1 MLGAANLGDEVAHL
15 LRDRQ
20 QALVLVVVAVGEERH
35 ELGPRS
41 LRSQRRCDRGQAPDA
56 VQTELD
62 VLVLGVGCEWVVS
75 VGGREAGN
83 RGRGVVASR
92 VGRGSRAA
100 DGRVFLPNEWAKTP
114 SVTFC
119 RRVAPGRTTSA
130 RRDASEDVERTLSS
144 SMSIATE
151 KRSSLLSDAMVP
163 QRRTR
168 GASFSDGGPGGDRSR
183 PFEVATKVVVDRP
196 FSLVGER
203 EKVGTAGVVRK
214 ATLMTTY
221 LSRCDSNRDATNTPG
236 WTCRPGPRP

>member
-1 MLGAANLGDEVAHL
+1 MEG
-15 LRDRQ
+15 
-20 QALVLVVVAVGEERH
+20 
-35 ELGPRS
+35 
-41 LRSQRRCDRGQAPDA
+41 
-56 VQTELD
+56 
-62 VLVLGVGCEWVVS
+62 
-75 VGGREAGN
+75 GN
-83 RGRGVVASR
+83 RGSAAEASSHRASVADL
-92 VGRGSRAA
+92 GRQM
-100 DGRVFLPNEWAKTP
+100 DGFFSQTSGRKTP

-119 RRVAPGRTTSA
+119 RRVVPGRTTSA
-130 RRDASEDVERTLSS
+130 GRDASEDVERTLSS

-183 PFEVATKVVVDRP
+183 PFEVANQSCGSILVDRP
-196 FSLVGER
+196 FSLVGEKGGHR
-203 EKVGTAGVVRK
+203 RRGEK

>member
-1 MLGAANLGDEVAHL
+1 MEV
-15 LRDRQ
+15 
-20 QALVLVVVAVGEERH
+20 
-35 ELGPRS
+35 
-41 LRSQRRCDRGQAPDA
+41 
-56 VQTELD
+56 
-62 VLVLGVGCEWVVS
+62 
-75 VGGREAGN
+75 GN
-83 RGRGVVASR
+83 RGSAAEASSHRASVADL
-92 VGRGSRAA
+92 GRQM
-100 DGRVFLPNEWAKTP
+100 DGFFSQTSGRKTP

-119 RRVAPGRTTSA
+119 RRVVPGRTTSA
-130 RRDASEDVERTLSS
+130 GRDASEDVERTLSS

-183 PFEVATKVVVDRP
+183 PFEVATKVVGRP
-196 FSLVGER
+196 TFLPRWG
-203 EKVGTAGVVRK
+203 EKVGTAKGEK